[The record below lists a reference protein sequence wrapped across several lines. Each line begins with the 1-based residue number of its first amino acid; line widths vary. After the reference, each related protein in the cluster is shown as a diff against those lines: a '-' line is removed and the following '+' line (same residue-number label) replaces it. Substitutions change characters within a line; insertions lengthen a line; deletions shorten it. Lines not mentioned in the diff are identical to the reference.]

1 MGAALAG
8 MASREGGE
16 RMNIRRLSGIG
27 SMVALVVALSSA
39 YPLAAQAAPA
49 STRSNSNGQAPL
61 LSINWTTGVPSTF
74 GGTRFDGQ
82 YDATTKRIYFL
93 GFRTFADATD
103 GSVWYYDV
111 VTQTYTDTGV
121 DMKVPVSNYEI
132 APLTDSHGLGFYI
145 FGGRDANA
153 QLVTTVQAY
162 YPAANKAVTIPSDP
176 WPGLT
181 PLGCVSL
188 PGTGVTT
195 LNNIAYVMGGFSTAA
210 NGCQDDSSAQTW
222 IFDPMAAPGA
232 RWTQG
237 PDLTFAH
244 TYITPAV
251 LGGRIYAIG
260 GDTFLGVPA
269 TLVAVPTVEA
279 WKPPL
284 GGWNDVAVADLPV
297 GCDESQAFAF
307 TGGALAHDV
316 VLAGCG
322 QWPNATPDTY
332 IYSSTANTWTL
343 SGALNEP
350 VRNHAGAIIG
360 GGKMF
365 VLGGYDCPGNICG
378 TDPTTVSETG
388 RPAPLSGP
396 AGTLWR
402 DSIGSTG
409 GHSAPT
415 T

>member
-1 MGAALAG
+1 MK
-8 MASREGGE
+8 
-16 RMNIRRLSGIG
+16 IRRLSGIG
-27 SMVALVVALSSA
+27 SMVALVVALSGA
-39 YPLAAQAAPA
+39 YPMAAHAAPA

-61 LSINWTTGVPSTF
+61 LSIHWTNGVPSTF
-74 GGTRFDGQ
+74 GGTRFDGE

-93 GFRTFADATD
+93 GFRTFGDATD
-103 GSVWYYDV
+103 GSVWYYDAV
-111 VTQTYTDTGV
+111 AQTYTDTGV
-121 DMKVPVSNYEI
+121 DMKVPVSNYAI

-176 WPGLT
+176 WPGQT

-188 PGTGVTT
+188 PATGVAT

-222 IFDPMAAPGA
+222 AFDPNAAAGT

-237 PDLTFAH
+237 PDLSFAR

-251 LGGRIYAIG
+251 LAGRIYAIG
-260 GDTFLGVPA
+260 GDTFLGSPA
-269 TLVAVPTVEA
+269 TLVAQTIVET

-284 GGWNDVAVADLPV
+284 GVWNDAAVTDLPAP

-307 TGGALAHDV
+307 TGGALAHDI

-332 IYSSTANTWTL
+332 IYDSVANTWTV
-343 SGALNEP
+343 SGTLNEP
-350 VRNHAGAIIG
+350 VRNHAGAIIPQARKL
-360 GGKMF
+360 KMY

-378 TDPTTVSETG
+378 LDPTTVSETG
-388 RPAPLSGP
+388 LPAPISGP

-402 DSIGSTG
+402 DSIGSDG
-409 GHSAPT
+409 GHNIPMT
-415 T
+415 